1 MHPCHSF
8 AHWSP
13 SAIFLSLDSIGY
25 INNIYSNVF
34 LNLSIF
40 LELPLFS
47 FPIAHLLSPPSP
59 LRHLYLHIRRRPREF
74 LRLTKKTKVCICFSP
89 PPSLRRLVLHCR
101 FVWNVDNSIENVE
114 HQTETP
120 PKHFFFLL
128 FVLFFVFQI
137 GSVVIE
143 VGDKRGSV
151 CVSYESLSLYMLT
164 LFIRCILASVFCLD
178 QEKSRTRPR
187 WIPCTHRSSLLLTMT
202 GKRSSALVCLRDSH
216 GDRVGFFF
224 CFDSVVLTYLFS
236 LRQD

>member
-74 LRLTKKTKVCICFSP
+74 LRLTNKTKVCICFSP
-89 PPSLRRLVLHCR
+89 PLPSSSRFTLSVRMKCRQQYRECWTSNGDTPEAFLFPFICSFLCFSNWIGGNRSRR
-101 FVWNVDNSIENVE
+101 
-114 HQTETP
+114 QT
-120 PKHFFFLL
+120 
-128 FVLFFVFQI
+128 
-137 GSVVIE
+137 
-143 VGDKRGSV
+143 R
-151 CVSYESLSLYMLT
+151 
-164 LFIRCILASVFCLD
+164 
-178 QEKSRTRPR
+178 
-187 WIPCTHRSSLLLTMT
+187 
-202 GKRSSALVCLRDSH
+202 
-216 GDRVGFFF
+216 
-224 CFDSVVLTYLFS
+224 
-236 LRQD
+236 